1 MSQEPLLPLYNQT
14 GTDTGTSH
22 TRFLVVRFSDVS
34 IQDLSLDIT
43 QVPYSSINTH
53 WLREK
58 CRELRSDET
67 GMRRLKF
74 IRGGAMLNSHTD
86 LSNELNRYFMQR
98 QRAGDDENRF
108 YIHCIVGTETL
119 TREQVANEDSLD
131 DIAPSREGT
140 TTQAIGFD
148 RLRAVGFSDEE
159 IDLLRQQF
167 RSAYGDLEEEMAN
180 NQPRDLRQL
189 EEQWMESDA
198 RNSDT
203 NGLTQGGFNSVP
215 IANYKHNR
223 DLLIGICIGFF
234 LGVFGL
240 LLMKM
245 NGLFNKRQ
253 KMSIFAGIIVNIMF
267 NIVRSF

>member
-1 MSQEPLLPLYNQT
+1 MSQEPLLPLYNSRDPET
-14 GTDTGTSH
+14 GSSH
-22 TRFLVVRFSDVS
+22 NRYLVIRFSDVN
-34 IQDLSLDIT
+34 IHDLSIDIT

-58 CRELRSDET
+58 CREFRNNETSMKRLR
-67 GMRRLKF
+67 F
-74 IRGGAMLNSHTD
+74 IHGGAMLNTHTD
-86 LSNELNRYFMQR
+86 LSEELNRYFMQ
-98 QRAGDDENRF
+98 QRSAGEENRF
-108 YIHCIVGTETL
+108 YIHCIVGTERL
-119 TREQVANEDSLD
+119 TREEMANEDSLD
-131 DIAPSREGT
+131 DIAPSSEGT

-148 RLRAVGFSDEE
+148 RLRAVGFSEQE
-159 IDLLRQQF
+159 IELLRQQF

-198 RNSDT
+198 RNNDL
-203 NGLTQGGFNSVP
+203 NVPGAGGFNSAP

>member
-1 MSQEPLLPLYNQT
+1 MSQEPLLPLYNAREPEPET
-14 GTDTGTSH
+14 GR
-22 TRFLVVRFSDVS
+22 TRFVVIRFSDVG
-34 IQDLSLDIT
+34 IQDLPIDIT

-58 CRELRSDET
+58 CREYRRDET
-67 GMRRLKF
+67 GMKRLKF
-74 IRGGAMLNSHTD
+74 ICSGAMLNSHTD
-86 LSNELNRYFMQR
+86 LSNDLNRYFIQ
-98 QRAGDDENRF
+98 QRAGNEESRF

-119 TREQVANEDSLD
+119 TPEQVANEDSLD
-131 DIAPSREGT
+131 DIAPSSEGT

-148 RLRAVGFSDEE
+148 RLRAVGFSDQE
-159 IDLLRQQF
+159 IELLREQF
-167 RSAYGDLEEEMAN
+167 RAAYGDLEEEMAN
-180 NQPRDLRQL
+180 NQQRDIRQL

-198 RNSDT
+198 RNNT
-203 NGLTQGGFNSVP
+203 NGLTAGGFNSVP

-267 NIVRSF
+267 NIVRKF